1 MHWPKRSAQTDA
13 RTWSIPSVKD
23 KTMSMKESLQQKID
37 MIGSP
42 VEMHRNSQAGPYV
55 FPVLPEFSNW
65 RDE

>member
-1 MHWPKRSAQTDA
+1 
-13 RTWSIPSVKD
+13 
-23 KTMSMKESLQQKID
+23 MSMKESLQQKID